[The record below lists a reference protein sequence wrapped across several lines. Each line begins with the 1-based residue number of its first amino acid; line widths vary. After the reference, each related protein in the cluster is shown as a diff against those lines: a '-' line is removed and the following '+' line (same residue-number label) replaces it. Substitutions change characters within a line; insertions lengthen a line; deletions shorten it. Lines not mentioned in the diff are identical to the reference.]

1 MSEKKEL
8 EFQKLKICILT
19 ISSSRE
25 LSDDK
30 SGDVLEERVLGFGH
44 ELFERK
50 ITKDNKDSIKDIIIN
65 WSKNKERTIKRSKA
79 VGEPPLMLAISV
91 HEALSMAASYSNT
104 NKVRPTLNSPATPE
118 RILECMES
126 VRTESLE

>member
-1 MSEKKEL
+1 MGEKKEL

-50 ITKDNKDSIKDIIIN
+50 ITKDN
-65 WSKNKERTIKRSKA
+65 
-79 VGEPPLMLAISV
+79 
-91 HEALSMAASYSNT
+91 
-104 NKVRPTLNSPATPE
+104 
-118 RILECMES
+118 ILEIAKTGVNLIS
-126 VRTESLE
+126 SGWLTHSSPSLDIGLDFS